1 MTKLAHIAIVTDNM
15 EKTIATYESLL
26 GIKVGTPVNVPDQG
40 VISAYIP
47 LEGVGIEIMQPTDPE
62 GGIQKVLDKKGPGI
76 HHIAIK
82 TDDREKAIA
91 DYEAAGVKM
100 IIGSANGHKAA
111 FIHPKSTGG
120 VLIELGE

>member
-1 MTKLAHIAIVTDNM
+1 MAKLAHIAIVTDNI
-15 EKTIATYESLL
+15 EATIQTYEALL
-26 GIKVGTPVNVPDQG
+26 GVKAGAPVNVPDQG